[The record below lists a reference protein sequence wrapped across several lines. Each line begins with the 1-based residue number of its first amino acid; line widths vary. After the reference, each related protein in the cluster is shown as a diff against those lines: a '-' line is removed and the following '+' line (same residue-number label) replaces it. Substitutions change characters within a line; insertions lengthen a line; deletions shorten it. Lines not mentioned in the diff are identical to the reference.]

1 MRRRRAEA
9 EERRGEAEEETRL
22 QDQRRSSMISTQY
35 PVLFVTVKIAASP
48 QFSNIVVSFQ
58 LRAITLFDG

>member
-1 MRRRRAEA
+1 MKRRRAEA
-9 EERRGEAEEETRL
+9 EEKRGEAEEETRF

-35 PVLFVTVKIAASP
+35 PVFIRYCKIAASP

-58 LRAITLFDG
+58 LRPITLFDG